1 MRANRES
8 WTVLSLSLLYLSGR
22 CQSSWKIYCKELR
35 GTTVSST
42 VCLEFGSG
50 LARNREA
57 GHPTQGDHPLELGL
71 VQAEPLKN
79 ARILQCFTAGGFGR
93 MLRQSD
99 LLGYSGFR
107 FQSIYIFI
115 YSFLW
120 VCIYTRGPYK
130 PPWGLR
136 HVLSIHYNFCPFRPR
151 CRSAQSRLGCWMRK
165 WTVEKPLAEQMAHQ
179 KSGEHSPA
187 RPRRR
192 CTETNGRCP

>member
-1 MRANRES
+1 M
-8 WTVLSLSLLYLSGR
+8 
-22 CQSSWKIYCKELR
+22 
-35 GTTVSST
+35 SST

-107 FQSIYIFI
+107 FQSIYIYLYILFYGCAYTPGVHI
-115 YSFLW
+115 NHLGDCAMYSQSTIISAHFVLGAE
-120 VCIYTRGPYK
+120 VHK
-130 PPWGLR
+130 AVWG
-136 HVLSIHYNFCPFRPR
+136 V
-151 CRSAQSRLGCWMRK
+151 G
-165 WTVEKPLAEQMAHQ
+165 
-179 KSGEHSPA
+179 
-187 RPRRR
+187 
-192 CTETNGRCP
+192 